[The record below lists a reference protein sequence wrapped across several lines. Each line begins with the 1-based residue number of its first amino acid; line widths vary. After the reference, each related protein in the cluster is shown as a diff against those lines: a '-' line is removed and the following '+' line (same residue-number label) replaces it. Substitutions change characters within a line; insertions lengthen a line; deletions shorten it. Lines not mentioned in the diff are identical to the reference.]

1 MYWENILISIKYLL
15 KIKYVLWNYFTN
27 GFSALKHEW
36 HLLSLQFNDWLI
48 LIEIVGILCSKNLFY
63 ISEEIGINL
72 KSSNY

>member
-1 MYWENILISIKYLL
+1 MRENILISIKYLL

-36 HLLSLQFNDWLI
+36 HLLSLQHNGWLI
-48 LIEIVGILCSKNLFY
+48 LIGIAELLCSKSLFY
-63 ISEEIGINL
+63 IRDEIGINL